1 MGTIFLQFINQ
12 SINNPE
18 NTHQL
23 QLYLCDFT
31 FVSLSSVSEDE
42 QHVSRRYVESTI
54 ASEISKIME
63 SMMQRNFVEFLLNQ
77 REKKSMWVTE
87 WFQQISSQRRNNCF
101 MLIITALPHRPAATA
116 EEDQELYNNLLKL
129 SVHEKQKRKI

>member
-1 MGTIFLQFINQ
+1 MLFELLVVWLLGALLSEANTQPEQMG
-12 SINNPE
+12 
-18 NTHQL
+18 
-23 QLYLCDFT
+23 
-31 FVSLSSVSEDE
+31 VSEDE
-42 QHVSRRYVESTI
+42 QHVSRRYIESTI

-77 REKKSMWVTE
+77 REKKSM
-87 WFQQISSQRRNNCF
+87 
-101 MLIITALPHRPAATA
+101 PAATA